1 MRKWPA
7 WLPNESCK
15 IRTQAEQKLVQFLYF
30 FQLRLVKLKNEYI
43 PLANMSLDKSLCG
56 IHKKIAIFITKKG
69 FVHAAHATAAS
80 AQILIKNA
88 PNCK

>member
-56 IHKKIAIFITKKG
+56 IHKKNSNI
-69 FVHAAHATAAS
+69 HAPTVQYVS
-80 AQILIKNA
+80 DFL
-88 PNCK
+88 

>member
-1 MRKWPA
+1 
-7 WLPNESCK
+7 
-15 IRTQAEQKLVQFLYF
+15 
-30 FQLRLVKLKNEYI
+30 
-43 PLANMSLDKSLCG
+43 MSLDKSLCG